1 MARIEEVK
9 KGEELLAIIIRSTK
23 SEKALEFP
31 TPDDFPMQ
39 LGIHNRPKGEY
50 IKAHAHAPFKNLDIP
65 VQEIFFIEKGK
76 MLVTLYSG
84 KEKYK
89 DVMVSDGEI
98 ILLNC
103 GHSMKFLED
112 TRAVEVKQGP
122 YRQKE
127 YEKISLE

>member
-1 MARIEEVK
+1 MEHIEEIRK
-9 KGEELLAIIIRSTK
+9 DGELLAIIIRSTK
-23 SEKALEFP
+23 SEKTLEFP
-31 TPDDFPMQ
+31 TTNDFPMQ
-39 LGIHNRPKGEY
+39 LGINNRPKGDY
-50 IKAHAHAPFKNLDIP
+50 VKAHAHVPFKNLDIP

-84 KEKYK
+84 KDRYK
-89 DVMVSDGEI
+89 DVEISGGEI

-127 YEKISLE
+127 NEKIPLE

>member
-1 MARIEEVK
+1 MTHIEEISK
-9 KGEELLAIIIRSTK
+9 DGELLAIIVRSAK
-23 SEKALEFP
+23 SERALEFP
-31 TPDDFPMQ
+31 TPGDFPMQ
-39 LGIHNRPKGEY
+39 LGIHNRPKGDY
-50 IKAHAHAPFKNLDIP
+50 VKAHAHVPFKNLDIP
-65 VQEIFFIEKGK
+65 AQEIFFIEKGR

-84 KEKYK
+84 KDKYK
-89 DVMVSDGEI
+89 DVVVSDGEI

-127 YEKISLE
+127 